1 MTTETPVLLGPNQP
15 LDRPYR
21 GGAGI
26 ARFRGTPQ
34 PSPFTPEDFVGST
47 TEVFAG
53 GGVGLTV
60 LPDGRTL
67 RDAVAADPVF
77 FLGAHH
83 VERFGARTMLLVK
96 LLDTAERLF
105 VHYHPDDAFAARHL
119 ASPLGKTEAWA
130 VIEAEPDAYAALGFR
145 RPVASLEV
153 EAWWAGQDA
162 DAMLAA
168 MNRVPLAAGD
178 TLLVPAGLAHAIG
191 PGVTLVELQQPTDLS
206 ILLERRSLPEA
217 DALLGLDLSTAIG
230 GLVRE
235 VTPEERIHALRQ
247 GRVSSDAMYLA
258 GRLRAAAARGELDSL
273 EINPALRVRREE
285 FEREQREMAEGLPRF
300 IERTIHTLRGQ
311 RVWVLA
317 TWNVLYGMAQAGLEH
332 GLENVFAPDSLVTTG
347 GGAKGQTVPDDWEET
362 VRRFT
367 GVPRIQHC
375 YVMSEMTGL
384 NKMCEHGHYH
394 FEPWFIPF
402 VLDPD

>member
-1 MTTETPVLLGPNQP
+1 MLSVTTETPVLLGPNQP

-247 GRVSSDAMYLA
+247 GRDAETLFPADADPFFAAERLHVSGSRELEPGFSVVVVLDGTGSLETATGSLP
-258 GRLRAAAARGELDSL
+258 LRRGSTVLTAYGDGPLDLSGELDV
-273 EINPALRVRREE
+273 IRCRPP
-285 FEREQREMAEGLPRF
+285 Q
-300 IERTIHTLRGQ
+300 
-311 RVWVLA
+311 
-317 TWNVLYGMAQAGLEH
+317 
-332 GLENVFAPDSLVTTG
+332 
-347 GGAKGQTVPDDWEET
+347 
-362 VRRFT
+362 
-367 GVPRIQHC
+367 
-375 YVMSEMTGL
+375 
-384 NKMCEHGHYH
+384 
-394 FEPWFIPF
+394 
-402 VLDPD
+402 

>member
-1 MTTETPVLLGPNQP
+1 MSTPTPILLGPNQP

-26 ARFRGTPQ
+26 ARFRGTAQ

-53 GGVGLTV
+53 RGVGLTV

-77 FLGAHH
+77 FLGERH

-119 ASPLGKTEAWA
+119 SSPLGKTEAWA
-130 VIEAEPDAYAALGFR
+130 IIDAADDAYASLGFR
-145 RPVASLEV
+145 RPVSPDEV
-153 EAWWAGQDA
+153 RAWWTGQDA
-162 DAMLAA
+162 DAMLDA
-168 MNRVPLAAGD
+168 MNRVPLTAGD

-206 ILLERRSLPEA
+206 VLLERRTLTEA
-217 DALLGLDLSTAIG
+217 EALLGLDFDTAVG

-235 VTPEERIHALRQ
+235 VTPEERIHSLRQ
-247 GRVSSDAMYLA
+247 GRGEETLFPADADPFFAAERIAVDGSRELEPSFSVLVVLDGEGTLETDARSLPMRRGATVLTAYGDGPVGLS
-258 GRLRAAAARGELDSL
+258 GRLEL
-273 EINPALRVRREE
+273 IRCRP
-285 FEREQREMAEGLPRF
+285 PR
-300 IERTIHTLRGQ
+300 
-311 RVWVLA
+311 
-317 TWNVLYGMAQAGLEH
+317 
-332 GLENVFAPDSLVTTG
+332 
-347 GGAKGQTVPDDWEET
+347 
-362 VRRFT
+362 
-367 GVPRIQHC
+367 
-375 YVMSEMTGL
+375 
-384 NKMCEHGHYH
+384 
-394 FEPWFIPF
+394 
-402 VLDPD
+402 